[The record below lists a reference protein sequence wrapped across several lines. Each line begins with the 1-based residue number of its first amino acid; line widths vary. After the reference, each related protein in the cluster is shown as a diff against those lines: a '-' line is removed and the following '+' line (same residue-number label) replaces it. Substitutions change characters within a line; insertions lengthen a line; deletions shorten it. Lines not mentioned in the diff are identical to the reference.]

1 MARGDIYYKGKT
13 YDTGCLF
20 PILFFGGG
28 FYLILIKAFPFSTIS
43 ITLFIIFFK
52 TLLYPKLQSNYKNW
66 RFKNSLCPHGIPGGK
81 TIEKCSICLQEKQDI
96 KQKLELQKLKFI
108 EIEKENERLNRLKLS
123 KRDAEI
129 KLIELIRTKNV
140 KKLELLIESNPY
152 EFEGTIA
159 KLYIKLGY
167 KVKQTPKSNDKGK
180 DLIMQKSGKK
190 YLVECKRYSKNNLVS
205 RPELQKFYAACVEEN
220 AEIGYFITTSDFTSS
235 AKKYPNDIF
244 NKIVLINGQ
253 SLILMME
260 KAYPD
265 SLQNDQYDV
274 ICDQCGE
281 VLKFNLNSNSD
292 QKCRLGHLVQTN
304 IDEVIKGNFE
314 TTNYV
319 FLDPKC
325 PICDSRMRRI
335 KSKYNKKDFFGG
347 CTKYPSCKGLVKSD
361 FHIKNLSNY
370 KDELQ

>member
-1 MARGDIYYKGKT
+1 MARGDIYYKGKV
-13 YDTGCLF
+13 YDPGCLF
-20 PILFFGGG
+20 PILLFGGG
-28 FYLILIKAFPFSTIS
+28 FYIILIKEFPISTIS
-43 ITLFIIFFK
+43 MTLFIIFFL
-52 TLLYPKLQSNYKNW
+52 TLVYPKLQSNYKNW
-66 RFKNSLCPHGIPGGK
+66 RFKNYKCPHGIPGGK
-81 TIEKCSICLQEKQDI
+81 TIEKCSICLQEKQDFNY
-96 KQKLELQKLKFI
+96 KLELQKLKYE
-108 EIEKENERLNRLKLS
+108 EIEKEKERLNSIKLS
-123 KRDAEI
+123 KREAEL

-140 KKLELLIESNPY
+140 KKIELLIESNPY

-180 DLIMQKSGKK
+180 DLIMQKSGNK

-205 RPELQKFYAACVEEN
+205 RPELQKFYAACIEEN

-235 AKKYPNDIF
+235 AKKYPNDIS

-253 SLILMME
+253 SLILLME

-274 ICDQCGE
+274 ICDHCGE
-281 VLKFNLNSNSD
+281 VLKFNLNSNID
-292 QKCRLGHLVQTN
+292 QICRLGHIVKTN
-304 IDEVIKGNFE
+304 IEELKKGNFE

-319 FLDPKC
+319 YLDPKC

-335 KSKYNKKDFFGG
+335 KSPYNKKEYFWG
-347 CTKYPSCKGLVKSD
+347 CTKYPKCKGTAKDDYHL
-361 FHIKNLSNY
+361 INL
-370 KDELQ
+370 KR